1 MLERELRITNP
12 LGLHARAAAKV
23 VRCSVRF
30 ESSILLHRGEASAD
44 AKSMLSILG
53 LSAGF
58 GSVLRIIADGWDED
72 EVISELLELFLS
84 GFGAL

>member
-58 GSVLRIIADGWDED
+58 GSLVKVVADGRDED
-72 EVISELLELFLS
+72 AAISELSELFLA
-84 GFGAL
+84 GFGEF